1 MAIVGTAAWSIGRE
15 VADQF
20 PAEGSS
26 LARYAAILNGV
37 EINSSFY
44 KTHKLD
50 TWRRWADSVPES
62 FRFSVKLPK
71 RISHELRLVEAEGVF
86 DDFLIDV
93 PLLGAKLGPLIVQ
106 LPPSL
111 VFEPETTGAFLAHVR
126 DAYKGRLVIEPR
138 HPSWVSVPASASLET
153 HDVTRI
159 FADPAPVPNDGRNA
173 GFQYLRLH
181 GTPKIYYSAYDRE
194 SLIQFAAKLRG
205 ADTDSWCIFDN
216 TASGAALKNA
226 LELMAMP

>member
-20 PAEGSS
+20 PSEGSS

-44 KTHKLD
+44 KTHKPD

-86 DDFLIDV
+86 DVAGVFAGMIVLSAFVILIDFAV
-93 PLLGAKLGPLIVQ
+93 TLVERRLLGWKPVAAG
-106 LPPSL
+106 
-111 VFEPETTGAFLAHVR
+111 R
-126 DAYKGRLVIEPR
+126 D
-138 HPSWVSVPASASLET
+138 
-153 HDVTRI
+153 
-159 FADPAPVPNDGRNA
+159 
-173 GFQYLRLH
+173 
-181 GTPKIYYSAYDRE
+181 
-194 SLIQFAAKLRG
+194 
-205 ADTDSWCIFDN
+205 
-216 TASGAALKNA
+216 
-226 LELMAMP
+226 